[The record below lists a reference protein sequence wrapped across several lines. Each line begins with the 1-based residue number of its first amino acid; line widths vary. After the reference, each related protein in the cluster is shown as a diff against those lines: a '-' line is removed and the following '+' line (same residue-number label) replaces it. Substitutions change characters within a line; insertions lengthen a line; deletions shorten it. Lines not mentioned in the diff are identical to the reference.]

1 MANFQINVLQSA
13 IEPFNNEPTIAFFN
27 VFRGMFQPFED
38 SSRMLYKKINSE
50 VLLRDVIK
58 DNGALKFNQNTVII
72 TDSTSGFPI
81 ELGTMSN
88 PNNLSKVAF
97 IFKESYFENAT
108 TDVLNPPL
116 PQDLLMI
123 DDNTGSGLLPVT
135 YSSIGNVTEY
145 NITDLNRL
153 FIKNHPA
160 AQFFNQAVRGYLDVY
175 YNFKTDDTVFDNEI
189 EKWSILRIQF
199 GFAENASTY
208 LDPYYFNQ
216 INIIRKTDYTNEI
229 SVSNVYPLEYL
240 KGTDVNG
247 ELVPLYHY
255 GPNNIADTG
264 SGVEVASIVHTSG
277 VSGTTVLPVII
288 DNVHMLNASGIAAID
303 KISGLDNDPSI
314 PVYIPEMIKVEGA
327 PHGIATGTSRY
338 YTWHIFALIEDTDYI
353 PLIG

>member
-1 MANFQINVLQSA
+1 MANFQINVLQSVSD
-13 IEPFNNEPTIAFFN
+13 PFNNEPTIAFFN
-27 VFRGMFQPFED
+27 VFRGMFQPFEN
-38 SSRMLYKKINSE
+38 SSRMLRKKINSE

-58 DNGALKFNQNTVII
+58 NNGALKFNQNTVII
-72 TDSTSGFPI
+72 KDGTQGFPI
-81 ELGTMSN
+81 ELGTISN

-108 TDVLNPPL
+108 AKVLNPPL
-116 PQDLLMI
+116 PKDLLMI

-135 YSSIGNVTEY
+135 YSSIGNITEY

-160 AQFFNQAVRGYLDVY
+160 DQFFNQAVRGYLDVY
-175 YNFKTDDTVFDNEI
+175 YNFRTDDTVFDNKI

-199 GFAENASTY
+199 GFAENDSTY
-208 LDPYYFNQ
+208 LNPYYFNQ
-216 INIIRKTDYTNEI
+216 INVIRKTDYTNEI
-229 SVSNVYPLEYL
+229 GVSNVYPLEYL

-264 SGVEVASIVHTSG
+264 SGVEVASRVHTSG
-277 VSGTTVLPVII
+277 VSSSTVLPVII
-288 DNVHMLNASGIAAID
+288 DNVHKLNASGIGAND
-303 KISGLDNDPSI
+303 RISGLDNNPSI
-314 PVYIPEMIKVEGA
+314 PVYIPEMIKVEGF

-338 YTWHIFALIEDTDYI
+338 YAWHIFALIEDTDYI
-353 PLIG
+353 PLVG

>member
-13 IEPFNNEPTIAFFN
+13 SESFNNEPTIAFFN

-38 SSRMLYKKINSE
+38 SSRILHKKINSE

-72 TDSTSGFPI
+72 SDSTPGIPI

-97 IFKESYFENAT
+97 IFKESYFESAT

-123 DDNTGSGLLPVT
+123 DENTGSGLVPVT
-135 YSSIGNVTEY
+135 YSSPGNVKEY

-153 FIKNHPA
+153 FIKNHSA
-160 AQFFNQAVRGYLDVY
+160 SKFFNEAVRGYLDIY
-175 YNFKTDDTVFDNEI
+175 YNFRTDDTVFDTVI
-189 EKWSILRIQF
+189 EKWSLLRIQF
-199 GFAENASTY
+199 GFAENTSSY
-208 LDPYYFNQ
+208 LDPYYFTQ
-216 INIIRKTDYTNEI
+216 INVIRKTDYTNEI

-247 ELVPLYHY
+247 ELIPLYHY
-255 GPNNIADTG
+255 GPNNIADTT
-264 SGVEVASIVHTSG
+264 SGVEIASRIHTSG
-277 VSGTTVLPVII
+277 VSGITKLPVIN
-288 DNVHMLNASGIAAID
+288 DTVHMLNASGIAAAD
-303 KISGLDNDPSI
+303 KISGLDNDPNI
-314 PVYIPEMIKVEGA
+314 PVYIAEMIKVDGA
-327 PHGIATGTSRY
+327 PHGITTGTSRY
-338 YTWHIFALIEDTDYI
+338 YNWHIFALIEDTDYI
-353 PLIG
+353 PLVG